1 MVNLLYL
8 TIPLCRGAELSG
20 LWGVAR
26 RRSVRLEGLG
36 QRRAR
41 PLFRGVCTE
50 AQKREALET
59 SEKKGLTA

>member
-1 MVNLLYL
+1 MVDLLHR
-8 TIPLCRGAELSG
+8 TITLCRGTELSG
-20 LWGVAR
+20 LRGVAR
-26 RRSVRLEGLG
+26 RRSVRREGRG
-36 QRRAR
+36 QRRTR